1 MLKEMAEPLVFVP
14 TLVAGVDGFL
24 LGGAIV
30 EEIKEQRK
38 RNEQQNLL

>member
-1 MLKEMAEPLVFVP
+1 VLVP

-24 LGGAIV
+24 PGGAIV
-30 EEIKEQRK
+30 KEIKEQRK